1 MGYPRANCSCRIV
14 GVQGIWGF
22 GGGHVWSVSSKQI
35 VPNQGSVL
43 HCDAMPWY
51 ALWCWCCQRVPTI
64 FFKIKGGGANVVSH
78 DYTKGDEIVGTS
90 ILVYTVFSATVA
102 QRNARHS
109 RVLILAPLPIGFAVF
124 LVHLA
129 TIPIKY
135 TGINPARSVGAA
147 IVYNRKHAWM
157 TIVDCSVTPRAYTLG
172 GTDTREPL
180 LVLSEPL
187 SWLTYSAED

>member
-14 GVQGIWGF
+14 GVQGIAWGF

-102 QRNARHS
+102 QRNGTLPCPYFGS
-109 RVLILAPLPIGFAVF
+109 SPDWIYCVLGSFDHHP
-124 LVHLA
+124 
-129 TIPIKY
+129 Y
-135 TGINPARSVGAA
+135 
-147 IVYNRKHAWM
+147 
-157 TIVDCSVTPRAYTLG
+157 
-172 GTDTREPL
+172 
-180 LVLSEPL
+180 
-187 SWLTYSAED
+187 